1 MTDTAPRLAVALRL
15 HQAWWEDN
23 DSWDG
28 YALYLD
34 EDTAKLHAARDYLAY
49 EYCCY
54 GDCED
59 EGTDAHAG
67 LPTLTWS
74 EEYGRWYLL
83 ADGTATGIQVSPA
96 PVYRPATHLEI
107 RQQDALRAAEKA
119 EAAAIC
125 SA

>member
-1 MTDTAPRLAVALRL
+1 MTDTTPRLAVALRL
-15 HQAWWEDN
+15 YQAWWEDN

-34 EDTAKLHAARDYLAY
+34 QDTAKQHAARDYLAY
-49 EYCCY
+49 EYCCH

-59 EGTDAHAG
+59 EDTDEHVA
-67 LPTLTWS
+67 LPALTWS
-74 EEYGRWYLL
+74 EEYGRLYLL
-83 ADGTATGIQVSPA
+83 ANDTATGIQVSPM
-96 PVYRPATHLEI
+96 PVYRPASDLEI

-119 EAAAIC
+119 EAAAAS